1 MKKNIIMGMAV
12 LMLAGCAKVE
22 SVLAPEG
29 QMVKS
34 AAGEKIEITVTLP
47 EVEAL
52 QTRVTLKENAG
63 GGFDT
68 GWETGDKILVGGN
81 EFTLVSADGMTGKF
95 SGNMPEGNTFDIVYP
110 AAAQQAAAVQKADKD
125 YSHIKYSV
133 SLLGVNSLED
143 VHFSHAWAGAHGGK
157 FAQSG
162 CLKAV
167 LNLPANT
174 AAVTGVE
181 VSGEGIETLS
191 LSVENGA
198 LSGSSFTAYIPCGR
212 IELDS
217 EKKVTI
223 VVTTAKDE
231 ALSNSFFP
239 GTQTLYEGYLVSLV
253 TSASKWQKTLN
264 GKGSESDPYMVNN
277 YEEFNNIRNIISPN
291 TYTYFKLAADID
303 MSAVKDWQPINN
315 LNEPYGLMFDGCGH
329 KITGFSCTY
338 GERASVFGVLHG
350 EVKNLI
356 LEDASVVTTTSS
368 PCGVVAAWVGN
379 IDATLQGRLENVKV
393 VRGKVSN
400 SSTAVIG
407 GMTGRSGA
415 GTFVNC
421 SFDGVVERTAANAY
435 SSSYN
440 PAGGI
445 LGEALME
452 VSFKGC
458 STSGSLTTASGRACG
473 GIFGLCSNPIDVSD
487 CSSTMELSARD
498 DVAGGIAGY
507 YGTGTISN
515 CHVKTNITVREKGS
529 GSSYVGGIA
538 GHTSGQVLITG
549 CSFEGN
555 LTAYMHIVGGILG
568 QCNTS
573 TGNGC
578 TIEKCISKGTISAQ
592 NTCGGIIG
600 RATDYGLVLTDCGSL
615 MDVNSISSYV
625 GGVVGDLP
633 KNSTVRNCFTTGK
646 VAGSFSIGGFAGRA
660 FGRQGSSASLDADV
674 NTTIENCI
682 AFNPSVV
689 TTVAGGEDPTG
700 HYSGG
705 AFVGCTS
712 RPNTLKNCWRKN
724 DMVFEYYKD
733 ATLNVLFDHPDSSPQ
748 APLTQTVSTAKW
760 FSPYHGKAASADAT
774 VSSVA
779 QSLGW
784 SAEIWDFSA
793 DVPVLK
799 K

>member
-12 LMLAGCAKVE
+12 LMMAGCAKVE

-68 GWETGDKILVGGN
+68 GWEAGDKILVGGN
-81 EFTLVSADGMTGKF
+81 EFALVSADGMTGKF

-110 AAAQQAAAVQKADKD
+110 AAAQQAVAVQKADKD

-143 VHFSHAWAGAHGGK
+143 VHFSHAWAGVHGGK

-223 VVTTAKDE
+223 AVTTANDE

-239 GTQTLYEGYLVSLV
+239 GTQILYEGYLVSLV

-338 GERASVFGVLHG
+338 GERASVFGILHG

-368 PCGVVAAWVGN
+368 PCGVVAAVGLRSRELGLSRS
-379 IDATLQGRLENVKV
+379 I
-393 VRGKVSN
+393 KVSK
-400 SSTAVIG
+400 STPTILLKRALIF
-407 GMTGRSGA
+407 SI
-415 GTFVNC
+415 
-421 SFDGVVERTAANAY
+421 SKLPLAY
-435 SSSYN
+435 SATKRR
-440 PAGGI
+440 P
-445 LGEALME
+445 
-452 VSFKGC
+452 
-458 STSGSLTTASGRACG
+458 GR
-473 GIFGLCSNPIDVSD
+473 
-487 CSSTMELSARD
+487 
-498 DVAGGIAGY
+498 
-507 YGTGTISN
+507 
-515 CHVKTNITVREKGS
+515 REKNEHS
-529 GSSYVGGIA
+529 
-538 GHTSGQVLITG
+538 
-549 CSFEGN
+549 
-555 LTAYMHIVGGILG
+555 
-568 QCNTS
+568 
-573 TGNGC
+573 
-578 TIEKCISKGTISAQ
+578 
-592 NTCGGIIG
+592 
-600 RATDYGLVLTDCGSL
+600 
-615 MDVNSISSYV
+615 
-625 GGVVGDLP
+625 P
-633 KNSTVRNCFTTGK
+633 
-646 VAGSFSIGGFAGRA
+646 
-660 FGRQGSSASLDADV
+660 
-674 NTTIENCI
+674 
-682 AFNPSVV
+682 P
-689 TTVAGGEDPTG
+689 
-700 HYSGG
+700 
-705 AFVGCTS
+705 
-712 RPNTLKNCWRKN
+712 
-724 DMVFEYYKD
+724 
-733 ATLNVLFDHPDSSPQ
+733 SSPQ
-748 APLTQTVSTAKW
+748 RVINMFLTLFLKQDLIAGPIVSNEYWLSGKCPRQLHTPPANQL
-760 FSPYHGKAASADAT
+760 FFESSPWIFII
-774 VSSVA
+774 SS
-779 QSLGW
+779 
-784 SAEIWDFSA
+784 
-793 DVPVLK
+793 
-799 K
+799 

>member
-1 MKKNIIMGMAV
+1 MKKSIIMGIAV
-12 LMLAGCAKVE
+12 LMMAGCAKVE
-22 SVLAPEG
+22 SVLAPED
-29 QMVKS
+29 QMSKAV
-34 AAGEKIEITVTLP
+34 AGEQVEITVTLP

-52 QTRVTLKENAG
+52 QTRVSLKENLN

-95 SGNMPEGNTFDIVYP
+95 TGNMPEGKTFDIVYP
-110 AAAQQAAAVQKADKD
+110 AAAQQTVAVQKADKD
-125 YSHIKYSV
+125 YSHIRYSA
-133 SLLGVNSLED
+133 SLLGVNSLEN
-143 VHFSHAWAGAHGGK
+143 VHFGHAWAGEHGGK
-157 FAQSG
+157 FVQSG
-162 CLKAV
+162 CLKLV

-174 AAVTGVE
+174 AAVTNVE
-181 VSGEGIETLS
+181 VAGDGIETIS

-198 LSGSSFTAYIPCGR
+198 LSGSSFTAYIPCGK
-212 IELDS
+212 IILD
-217 EKKVTI
+217 KGKQVTI
-223 VVTTAKDE
+223 TVTTSTDE
-231 ALSNSFFP
+231 VLSNSFFP
-239 GTQTLYEGYLVSLV
+239 GPQTLYEGYLVSLV
-253 TSASKWQKTLN
+253 TSDKKWNKTLN

-303 MSAVKDWQPINN
+303 MSSVKDWQPINN

-338 GERASVFGVLHG
+338 KERASVFGILHG
-350 EVKNLI
+350 EVKNLTI
-356 LEDASVVTTTSS
+356 EDASVVTTTSS

-421 SFDGVVERTAANAY
+421 SFDGVVERTSTTAY
-435 SSSYN
+435 TSTYN

-473 GIFGLCSNPIDVSD
+473 GIFGLCSNTINVSD
-487 CSSTMELSARD
+487 CSSTMELTARD

-515 CHVKTNITVREKGS
+515 CHVKSNITVREKGS
-529 GSSYVGGIA
+529 NTSYVGGIA
-538 GHTSGQVLITG
+538 GHTSGAVVITD
-549 CSFEGN
+549 CSYEGALN
-555 LTAYMHIVGGILG
+555 AFKGVVGGILG

-578 TIEKCISKGTISAQ
+578 TITKCMASGTIKAADSI
-592 NTCGGIIG
+592 GGIVG
-600 RATDYGLVLTDCGSL
+600 RATDMGLTVTDCGA
-615 MDVNSISSYV
+615 DVDITAAASNV
-625 GGVVGDLP
+625 GGVAGDLP
-633 KNSTVRNCFTTGK
+633 KNSIIRNCFA
-646 VAGSFSIGGFAGRA
+646 VGSVEASFALGGIVGRA
-660 FGRQGSSASLDADV
+660 FGRQNSSASLDTDV
-674 NTTIENCI
+674 NITVENCI
-682 AFNPSVV
+682 AFNTSVK
-689 TTVAGGEDPTG
+689 TNVAGGENPAI

-705 AFVGCTS
+705 AVVGCSS
-712 RPNTLKNCWRKN
+712 RPNVLKNCWRKS
-724 DMVFEYYKD
+724 DFVFDFYAD
-733 ATLNVLFDHPDSSPQ
+733 AALDVLFDHPDSSPQ

-760 FSPYHGKAASADAT
+760 FSPYHGKAAPADAT